1 MPQLSAEEIVK
12 ASGGRLVWGSK
23 ETWITSIETDSRKAG
38 KGSLFVPVVGERAD
52 GHQFICPALKQG
64 AAAVLTAR
72 HPDRASAE
80 QEMRAFPALQ
90 DAAWIYVENTVK
102 ALQDIGSFCRS
113 RIKIPVIGVT
123 GSVGKTTTREM
134 ISCAL
139 SGGYKRVFKTAGNY
153 NSQVGVPITL
163 FQIEQEEE
171 IAVLE
176 LGMSEP
182 GEMEKIAS
190 IARVDMAAVTNIGI
204 AHIGQLKTQENIC
217 MEKLKIQQGM
227 KEGGVLFLN
236 GDDPFLKDRTAK
248 PGCRTIYYGTGENCD
263 YRAVDVAL
271 EEGFPVFT
279 ACCPDGERTKVRLKV
294 LGSHNVL
301 NAILSIAVARE
312 NNVALADAAKAL
324 EAFTGYQG
332 RQQIFETGSY
342 TIIDDSYNASPVSM
356 KAGLEVLMSIHPG
369 RRKVAVL
376 ADMKELG
383 PEERTYHKEI
393 GTYIANHLKD
403 HMADEILLLGDL
415 AKEIGTGFLEAEPS
429 AGQMTDISAFDDKK
443 TLLEYL
449 KTHLREGDCV
459 LFKGSN
465 SMGLGS
471 IAAEFVKEA

>member
-1 MPQLSAEEIVK
+1 MSQLSAEEIVK
-12 ASGGRLVWGSK
+12 ASGGRLVWGSG
-23 ETWITSIETDSRKAG
+23 EMRITSIETDSRKAG
-38 KGSLFVPVVGERAD
+38 KGALFVPVVGERVD
-52 GHQFICPALKQG
+52 GHQFICPAIKQG
-64 AAAVLTAR
+64 AVAVLTAR

-80 QEMRAFPALQ
+80 QEMRKFSFLP
-90 DAAWIYVENTVK
+90 DAAWIYVEDTVK
-102 ALQDIGSFCRS
+102 ALQDIGSFCRN
-113 RIKIPVIGVT
+113 RVKIPVIGVT

-139 SGGYKRVFKTAGNY
+139 SGGYRRVFKTAGNY

-163 FQIEQEEE
+163 FQIEPEEE

-217 MEKLKIQQGM
+217 MEKLKIQEGM
-227 KEGGVLFLN
+227 KDGGVLFLN
-236 GDDPFLKDRTAK
+236 GDDPFLKNKTAK

-263 YRAVDVAL
+263 YRAADVTL
-271 EEGFPVFT
+271 EDGFPVFT
-279 ACCPDGERTKVRLKV
+279 ACCPDGEQTKVRLKV

-301 NAILSIAVARE
+301 NAILSIAVAKE
-312 NNVALADAAKAL
+312 NNVALEDAAKAL
-324 EAFTGYQG
+324 ENFTGYQG

-342 TIIDDSYNASPVSM
+342 TVIDDSYNASPVSM

-383 PEERTYHKEI
+383 PEEKIYHKEI
-393 GTYIANHLKD
+393 GTYISGHLKE
-403 HMADEILLLGDL
+403 HMADELLLLGEL
-415 AKEIGTGFLEAEPS
+415 AKEIGNGLLEAEPD
-429 AGQMTDISAFDDKK
+429 AGQRIKIVSFEDKNS
-443 TLLEYL
+443 LLEYL
-449 KTHLREGDCV
+449 KTNLKDGDCV

-465 SMGLGS
+465 CMGLGS
-471 IAAEFVKEA
+471 IAAEFVKEI